1 MYIDERRKKPRSP
14 LHSKGSAILDG
25 ARIKLKTHD
34 VSLAGSL
41 VEFEYPPDLEKGS
54 NIDIRLDIGFV
65 AKARISRIS
74 RNVNGKL
81 VFGLA
86 FDRLYFS
93 RDLAHPLH

>member
-1 MYIDERRKKPRSP
+1 MQIAERRKKPRSP
-14 LHSKGSAILDG
+14 LHSKGSAMLDG
-25 ARIKLKTHD
+25 IRVRLKTHD

-41 VEFEYPPDLEKGS
+41 VEFSNAPPLEKDS
-54 NIDIRLDIGFV
+54 CIDVRLDIGFV

-81 VFGLA
+81 MVGLA

-93 RDLAHPLH
+93 KDVAHPLH